1 MVVSVIV
8 RYWRFFNDDDDD
20 DDDDDID
27 DEKYSPCLPPKDLV
41 CATILDDNGDTIRAI
56 AVVVS
61 TATSDR
67 R

>member
-8 RYWRFFNDDDDD
+8 RYWRFFNDNDDDD
-20 DDDDDID
+20 DVD
-27 DEKYSPCLPPKDLV
+27 DEKYSPCLPPEDLV

-56 AVVVS
+56 AVAVVVS